1 MNNKRSSSS
10 SSSSTSSEPSVKKY
24 KKASSSNSNSSD
36 DDGRHTPEFKEDS
49 EISFGVD
56 STSIPG
62 LAKHVRLREFQL
74 DDANK
79 VVNGWV
85 FLDNEQKNAGFA
97 TRTKHGLQKT
107 KGVVC
112 AHEMGLGK
120 TLIALAALAIDMTE
134 VKRLFKS
141 LTTPPKIQVLIVLPN
156 TVLWNWETEIAKF
169 FPKNDAACPFK
180 NVLVYHSSNK
190 DIKLPT
196 TSAGLLHYDAVLTT
210 FGTFE
215 SRFDIFNTLEW
226 EYLCVDEAHHLRNK
240 STQVRFKNCVHSNRF
255 VI

>member
-62 LAKHVRLREFQL
+62 LAKHIRLREFQL

-85 FLDNEQKNAGFA
+85 FLDNEEKNAFQMKA
-97 TRTKHGLQKT
+97 KTKGQVQKT

-240 STQVRFKNCVHSNRF
+240 STQVRFKIVCTL
-255 VI
+255 IDL